1 MTYFPYDT
9 VRPEQDRFIK
19 DVEEAVRGKSN
30 LIAHA
35 PTGLGKT
42 AAALSPALEY
52 ALKNGKKV
60 FFLTSRNTQHNLAVD
75 TLQKIKNK
83 HNLQFS
89 AVDMIG
95 KNNMCARE
103 EAEDIKVNF
112 YGYCNALKNDSAC
125 TYYEGTKSGKGLS
138 GQAEKLIQ
146 ILSSRPTHSEET
158 KVLGRSMTLCPYE
171 VAAHA
176 SGKASVVI
184 SDYNYIFY
192 PYVREAFFERNGISL
207 EDVIVIIDEG
217 HNLPDRIRE
226 MFTVR
231 MNSFTIERALNEA
244 YEMKE
249 NDISEFL
256 KNLEKAIRKI
266 ARDIP
271 PFQQEMKVKKECL
284 MDFLSGYSLET
295 TLKKIREMETKSQNK
310 EQSSLGLVA
319 EFLEGWVGESDEEA
333 FLRSISTD
341 KKNREAYFELSSV
354 CLDPSKATKGVI
366 ERAHSVI
373 MMSGTL
379 HPLSMFK
386 DILGFPEGTAERE
399 YRDPMP
405 KENKLSVSIGG
416 VTTKYQERSEE
427 EYRKIG
433 DVCSSVAEAIPGN
446 TIVFFQSYNLM
457 KEISPFITT
466 KKTVLKEESQ
476 TSKQEKEFMLSEF
489 KKASPEGNLM
499 LAVMGANFSEGI
511 DLPGDFLK
519 GVVIVGLPLIP
530 LDLKTKSLISYYDK
544 KHGKGWDYGY
554 FLPAFTRV
562 MQAAGRCIRTE
573 TDRGVIAF
581 IEKRYLYP
589 NYKKYFPSDFTPRP
603 INSPEVIEDFF
614 RF

>member
-9 VRPEQDRFIK
+9 IRPEQDKFIK
-19 DVEEAVRGKSN
+19 DVEEAIRGKSN

-52 ALKNGKKV
+52 ALKNGKTV
-60 FFLTSRNTQHNLAVD
+60 FFLTSRNTQHKLAVD

-83 HNLQFS
+83 HNLKFS
-89 AVDMIG
+89 VVDMVG
-95 KNNMCARE
+95 KNHMCARE

-125 TYYEGTKSGKGLS
+125 AYYDGTKSGKDLS

-176 SGKASVVI
+176 SGKASVII

-192 PYVREAFFERNGISL
+192 PRVRDAFFERNGISL
-207 EDVIVIIDEG
+207 ENVIVIIDEG
-217 HNLPDRIRE
+217 HNLPGRIRE
-226 MFTVR
+226 TFTVR
-231 MNSFTIERALNEA
+231 MNVFTIERALREA
-244 YEMKE
+244 HGMKE
-249 NDISEFL
+249 DDISEFL
-256 KNLEKAIRKI
+256 KNLEKAIRKM
-266 ARDIP
+266 AKAIP
-271 PFQQEMKVKKECL
+271 PFQQEMKVKKEHL
-284 MDFLSGYSLET
+284 MDILSGYSLESI
-295 TLKKIREMETKSQNK
+295 LKKIREMETRSRNK
-310 EQSSLGLVA
+310 EQSSLGPVA
-319 EFLEGWVGESDEEA
+319 EFLEGWVEGSDEEA

-341 KKNREAYFELSSV
+341 KIELSST

-366 ERAHSVI
+366 EQVHSVI

-379 HPLSMFK
+379 HPISMFK
-386 DILGFPEGTAERE
+386 DLLGFPEGTAEKK
-399 YRDPMP
+399 YKDPMP
-405 KENKLSVSIGG
+405 KENKLAVSIGG
-416 VTTKYQERSEE
+416 VTTKYRERSEE

-433 DVCSSVAEAIPGN
+433 DVCSSVTEAIPGN
-446 TIVFFQSYNLM
+446 TILFFQSYNLM
-457 KEISPFITT
+457 KEISYFIKT

-476 TSKQEKEFMLSEF
+476 ISKKEKEFMLSEF
-489 KKASPEGNLM
+489 KKASPEGNLL

-511 DLPGDFLK
+511 DLPGDLLK
-519 GVVIVGLPLIP
+519 GVVIVGLPLTP
-530 LDLKTKSLISYYDK
+530 LDLKTQSLISYYDK

-554 FLPAFTRV
+554 YLPAFNKV

-589 NYKKYFPSDFTPRP
+589 HYNKYFPSDFTPRP
-603 INSPEVIEDFF
+603 ITSPEVIEDFF

>member
-9 VRPEQDRFIK
+9 IRPEQDKFIK
-19 DVEEAVRGKSN
+19 DVEEAIRGKSN

-89 AVDMIG
+89 AVDMVG
-95 KNNMCARE
+95 KKHMCARE

-112 YGYCNALKNDSAC
+112 NGYCNALKNDSAC
-125 TYYEGTKSGKGLS
+125 AYYDGTKSGKDLS

-176 SGKASVVI
+176 SGKASVII

-192 PYVREAFFERNGISL
+192 PRVRDAFFERNGISL
-207 EDVIVIIDEG
+207 KDVIVIIDEG

-226 MFTVR
+226 TFTVR
-231 MNSFTIERALNEA
+231 MNVFTIERALREA
-244 YEMKE
+244 HEMKE
-249 NDISEFL
+249 DDISEFL
-256 KNLEKAIRKI
+256 KNLEKAIRKM
-266 ARDIP
+266 AKAIP
-271 PFQQEMKVKKECL
+271 PFQQEMKVKKEHL
-284 MDFLSGYSLET
+284 MDILSGYSLESI
-295 TLKKIREMETKSQNK
+295 LKKIREMETRSRNK
-310 EQSSLGLVA
+310 EQSSLGPVA
-319 EFLEGWVGESDEEA
+319 EFLEGWVEGSDEEA

-341 KKNREAYFELSSV
+341 KKNREAYFELSST
-354 CLDPSKATKGVI
+354 CLDPSKAAKGVI
-366 ERAHSVI
+366 EQVHSVI

-379 HPLSMFK
+379 HPLSMFR

-399 YRDPMP
+399 YKDPMP
-405 KENKLSVSIGG
+405 KENKLAVSIGG
-416 VTTKYQERSEE
+416 VTTKYSERSEE
-427 EYRKIG
+427 EYSKIG
-433 DVCSSVAEAIPGN
+433 DVCSMVEEAIPGN
-446 TIVFFQSYNLM
+446 TIMFFQSYSLM
-457 KEISPFITT
+457 KEISSFIKT
-466 KKTVLKEESQ
+466 KKTLLKEESQ
-476 TSKQEKEFMLSEF
+476 ISKKEKEFMLSEF

-511 DLPGDFLK
+511 DLPGDLLK
-519 GVVIVGLPLIP
+519 GVVIVGLPLVP

-554 FLPAFTRV
+554 HLPAFTKV

-573 TDRGVIAF
+573 TDRGVIAL

-589 NYKKYFPSDFTPRP
+589 HYKKYFPSDFTPMP
-603 INSPEVIEDFF
+603 ITSPEVIEDFF